1 MSYQKNT
8 PGQKFNVLAV
18 NAATGLPVTGDA
30 ANITAQISID
40 SGAFAAVTDTNPTE
54 ADATNAPGVYVFDL
68 TQAETNGDVITIV
81 PSSTTANVQLDM
93 INIYTAVFQYKP
105 FGLDSRIPTFL
116 CDDVTLFWYISI
128 YGADGTAKDADS
140 NPTIHYRLD
149 NDATLRSFGIT
160 VTKVSATTGLYK
172 IQHNLA
178 GLGNIND
185 NTFIGYEESAVIDG
199 VTYVN
204 RWVGVV
210 RSVATKTQA
219 MDIEN
224 KVDDI
229 LVDTTAIDSKTSQLT
244 FTIPNQV
251 DSNSLTG
258 GTSPS
263 AVADAVWDEVLTGAT
278 HNIPTS
284 AGKRLRQVADIGVY
298 EGGQVWIDT
307 VNGTAG
313 TASYENG
320 TVDLPSDNIADATT
334 LATAVAI
341 TRFKIAP
348 NSNFTLAS
356 DYTGFNFS
364 GDGKWTLGL
373 GGRDLNKTTVIHATV
388 SGTCTSSDEPHFEH
402 CEIGTTTLPA
412 CEILASRLTSTITL
426 SSAGTYSLDHCVSG
440 VAGTG
445 SPVIDFGAAVGNTNL
460 NMRNYSGGI
469 QIQNMGQLGTDNM
482 SLEGNGALTIDA
494 TCTGGTIALRG
505 NFKVTD
511 NSGGA
516 VTIVKDDNSETIS
529 NLPSAAEI
537 MASGDIDG
545 YTLEEALKLC
555 AAVLAGKVSG
565 AGTTEITFRAVDDSK
580 DRVVATVAG
589 EGNRTSVTID
599 VTG

>member
-1 MSYQKNT
+1 MSYKKNT
-8 PGQKFNVLAV
+8 AGQKFNVLAV
-18 NAATGLPVTGDA
+18 NSGTGLPVTGDA
-30 ANITAQISID
+30 ANITAQISKD
-40 SGAFAAVTDTNPTE
+40 FGAFVSLTDTNPTE
-54 ADATNAPGVYVFDL
+54 LDSTNAPGVYVFDL
-68 TQAETNGDVITIV
+68 SQAETNADVLTIV
-81 PSSTTANVQLDM
+81 PTSTTANVEMDTL
-93 INIYTAVFQYKP
+93 NIYTVVVDDYK
-105 FGLDSRIPTFL
+105 
-116 CDDVTLFWYISI
+116 
-128 YGADGTAKDADS
+128 AD
-140 NPTIHYRLD
+140 
-149 NDATLRSFGIT
+149 
-160 VTKVSATTGLYK
+160 VSA
-172 IQHNLA
+172 LA
-178 GLGNIND
+178 
-185 NTFIGYEESAVIDG
+185 TSSAL
-199 VTYVN
+199 
-204 RWVGVV
+204 
-210 RSVATKTQA
+210 AT
-219 MDIEN
+219 
-224 KVDDI
+224 
-229 LVDTTAIDSKTSQLT
+229 
-244 FTIPNQV
+244 V
-251 DSNSLTG
+251 DSNVDAIKVKTDQMVFTVANQIDSNVT
-258 GTSPS
+258 TIDN
-263 AVADAVWDEVLTGAT
+263 AAIADAVWDEVLTGAT

-373 GGRDLNKTTVIHATV
+373 GGRNLNKTTIIHATV

-402 CEIGTTTLPA
+402 CEIGTVTLPA
-412 CEILASRLTSTITL
+412 CEIIDSRLRDTITL
-426 SSAGTYSLDHCVSG
+426 SSAGTYSFDHCVSG

-460 NMRNYSGGI
+460 NMRHYSGGI
-469 QIQNMGQLGTDNM
+469 RILNMGQLGTDNM

-494 TCTGGTIALRG
+494 TCVGGTIALRG

-516 VTIVKDDNSETIS
+516 VTIVKDDNSQILTT
-529 NLPSAAEI
+529 AA
-537 MASGDIDG
+537 IDG

-555 AAVLAGKVSG
+555 ASVLAGKVSG
-565 AGTTEITFRAVDDSK
+565 AGTNTITFRAVDDSK

>member
-8 PGQKFNVLAV
+8 PGQKFNVLAIST
-18 NAATGLPVTGDA
+18 ATGLPVTGDA

-116 CDDVTLFWYISI
+116 CDDVSLFWYLSI

-140 NPTIHYRLD
+140 NPTINYRLD

-172 IQHNLA
+172 VQHNLA

-204 RWVGVV
+204 RWAGVV
-210 RSVATKTQA
+210 RSVATKTQS

-244 FTIPNQV
+244 FTVPNQVDANSLTGGTSPADIYTYFTDGTREDVFKANITSLATLSAQTSQTNTLSTISETLDDAYNNTSTIISVTDQFRFTVPNQV

-258 GTSPS
+258 GTSP
-263 AVADAVWDEVLTGAT
+263 ADIYTYFTDGTREEVFRADVTAIQNVTDQFRFTVSNQVDANALTGGYPSGPGG
-278 HNIPTS
+278 IPTEIDIQS
-284 AGKRLRQVADIGVY
+284 AGV
-298 EGGQVWIDT
+298 
-307 VNGTAG
+307 
-313 TASYENG
+313 
-320 TVDLPSDNIADATT
+320 P
-334 LATAVAI
+334 
-341 TRFKIAP
+341 
-348 NSNFTLAS
+348 
-356 DYTGFNFS
+356 
-364 GDGKWTLGL
+364 
-373 GGRDLNKTTVIHATV
+373 
-388 SGTCTSSDEPHFEH
+388 
-402 CEIGTTTLPA
+402 
-412 CEILASRLTSTITL
+412 
-426 SSAGTYSLDHCVSG
+426 LD
-440 VAGTG
+440 
-445 SPVIDFGAAVGNTNL
+445 GAAVWISTDTAGAHV
-460 NMRNYSGGI
+460 I
-469 QIQNMGQLGTDNM
+469 AGTLYTHAQGKVTFM
-482 SLEGNGALTIDA
+482 LEAGDYYVWVQHSSVNFNNPSALT
-494 TCTGGTIALRG
+494 
-505 NFKVTD
+505 
-511 NSGGA
+511 
-516 VTIVKDDNSETIS
+516 
-529 NLPSAAEI
+529 
-537 MASGDIDG
+537 
-545 YTLEEALKLC
+545 
-555 AAVLAGKVSG
+555 
-565 AGTTEITFRAVDDSK
+565 
-580 DRVVATVAG
+580 
-589 EGNRTSVTID
+589 

>member
-1 MSYQKNT
+1 MSYNKNT
-8 PGQKFNVLAV
+8 AGQKFNVLAV
-18 NAATGLPVTGDA
+18 NSGTGLPVTGDA
-30 ANITAQISID
+30 ANITAQISKD
-40 SGAFAAVTDTNPTE
+40 FGAFVSLTDTNPTE
-54 ADATNAPGVYVFDL
+54 LDSTNAPGVYVFDL
-68 TQAETNGDVITIV
+68 SQAETNADVLTIV
-81 PSSTTANVQLDM
+81 PTSTTANVEMDM
-93 INIYTAVFQYKP
+93 LNIYTT
-105 FGLDSRIPTFL
+105 DI
-116 CDDVTLFWYISI
+116 
-128 YGADGTAKDADS
+128 
-140 NPTIHYRLD
+140 
-149 NDATLRSFGIT
+149 
-160 VTKVSATTGLYK
+160 SATQL
-172 IQHNLA
+172 N
-178 GLGNIND
+178 
-185 NTFIGYEESAVIDG
+185 
-199 VTYVN
+199 
-204 RWVGVV
+204 
-210 RSVATKTQA
+210 
-219 MDIEN
+219 DIEDQVGN
-224 KVDDI
+224 I

-244 FTIPNQV
+244 FTVANQV
-251 DSNSLTG
+251 DANALTGGTSAADIYTYFTTGTNEDAFKADVSLLSLQSTLTSTASDITAIKGKTDQFVFTVANQVDANSLTG
-258 GTSPS
+258 GLTQSE
-263 AVADAVWDEVLTGAT
+263 VADAVWDELLTGAT

-373 GGRDLNKTTVIHATV
+373 GGRDLNKTTIIHATV
-388 SGTCTSSDEPHFEH
+388 SGTCTSSNEPHFEH
-402 CEIGTTTLPA
+402 CEIGTVTLPA
-412 CEILASRLTSTITL
+412 CSIVDSRLTDTITL
-426 SSAGTYSLDHCVSG
+426 SSAGTYSFDHCVSG

-460 NMRNYSGGI
+460 NMRHYSGGI
-469 QIQNMGQLGTDNM
+469 RILNMGQLGTDNM

-494 TCTGGTIALRG
+494 TCVGGTIALRG

-516 VTIVKDDNSETIS
+516 VTIVKDDNSQILTT
-529 NLPSAAEI
+529 AA
-537 MASGDIDG
+537 IDG

-555 AAVLAGKVSG
+555 ASVLAGKVSG
-565 AGTTEITFRAVDDSK
+565 AGTNTITFRAVDDSK

>member
-1 MSYQKNT
+1 MSYEKNT
-8 PGQKFNVLAV
+8 AGQKFNILAI
-18 NAATGLPVTGDA
+18 NSATGSPLTGDA
-30 ANITAQISID
+30 ANITAQISKD
-40 SGAFAAVTDTNPTE
+40 FGAFVSLVDTNPTE
-54 ADATNAPGVYVFDL
+54 LDSTNAPGVYVFDL
-68 TQAETNGDVITIV
+68 SQAETNADVLTIV
-81 PSSTTANVQLDM
+81 PTSTTTNVEIDM
-93 INIYTAVFQYKP
+93 LNIYTSEAV
-105 FGLDSRIPTFL
+105 
-116 CDDVTLFWYISI
+116 
-128 YGADGTAKDADS
+128 
-140 NPTIHYRLD
+140 D
-149 NDATLRSFGIT
+149 NA
-160 VTKVSATTGLYK
+160 
-172 IQHNLA
+172 
-178 GLGNIND
+178 
-185 NTFIGYEESAVIDG
+185 
-199 VTYVN
+199 
-204 RWVGVV
+204 
-210 RSVATKTQA
+210 
-219 MDIEN
+219 
-224 KVDDI
+224 
-229 LVDTTAIDSKTSQLT
+229 AI
-244 FTIPNQV
+244 
-251 DSNSLTG
+251 
-258 GTSPS
+258 
-263 AVADAVWDEVLTGAT
+263 ADAVWDEVLTGAT

-313 TASYENG
+313 TANYENG

-334 LATAVAI
+334 LATAVGI

-356 DYTGFNFS
+356 GYTGFNFS

-373 GGRDLNKTTVIHATV
+373 GGQDLNKTTIIHATV

-402 CEIGTTTLPA
+402 CEIGTITLPA
-412 CEILASRLTSTITL
+412 CEVIHSRLTSTITL
-426 SSAGTYSLDHCVSG
+426 SDAGTYSFDNCFSG
-440 VAGTG
+440 VAGTS

-460 NMRNYSGGI
+460 NMRHYSGGI